1 MAKPEEPER
10 RGRKPLSKPFDERW
24 VKFSMLLQPE
34 LHQQVLEAAQLH
46 GVDRSDVIR
55 ACLRD
60 HVQQYGPHST
70 RALSK
75 GLERSQG
82 HLELDLPAEVQQALF
97 RAGEAVGV
105 PPEGVVA
112 LLLQRH
118 LGDFLRE
125 AEEGRRKLREQLA
138 GGDQSAK
145 VVNLEQGSPD

>member
-1 MAKPEEPER
+1 MAPEAGEER
-10 RGRKPLSKPFDERW
+10 RGRKPLTKPFDERW

-34 LHQQVLEAAQLH
+34 LHQQILEAAQLH

-60 HVQQYGPHST
+60 HVHQYGPRST
-70 RALSK
+70 KALSK
-75 GLERSQG
+75 GLERSPG
-82 HLELDLPAEVQQALF
+82 HLDLDLPDEVRQALV
-97 RAGEAVGV
+97 RAGEAFRM

-125 AEEGRRKLREQLA
+125 AEEARRKLREQLA
-138 GGDQSAK
+138 GGTGQ
-145 VVNLEQGSPD
+145 